1 MRGDNPAMTE
11 NLNLDGIPE
20 DELER
25 FLAFREKVV
34 GTNISETTL
43 LATDY
48 LNHFN
53 EIIMLFEMVPDMPEI
68 LEDCKEWAPKS
79 YADHFHDS
87 TFKDKE
93 LAVEAYEAVP
103 TKFRQPFEDTIGQM
117 DRLVPMSIDH
127 LEKMVESGD
136 TELLRIKAQACSQGL
151 QRLMD
156 VASGIIHG
164 SDMTMEQDQI
174 DDLMGF

>member
-1 MRGDNPAMTE
+1 MTDQ
-11 NLNLDGIPE
+11 LNLDGIPE
-20 DELER
+20 DELGR
-25 FLAFREKVV
+25 FLAFRGKVA

-53 EIIMLFEMVPDMPEI
+53 EIIMLLEMVPDMPDI
-68 LEDCKEWAPKS
+68 LEECKAWAPKS

-87 TFKDKE
+87 TFRDKE
-93 LAVEAYEAVP
+93 LAVEAYGAVP

-117 DRLVPMSIDH
+117 DRLVPMSIGH
-127 LEKMVESGD
+127 LEQILATGD
-136 TELLRIKAQACSQGL
+136 MDLLRIKAQACSRGL

-164 SDMTMEQDQI
+164 SAITMEQDQI